1 MKLKNLYLG
10 IIASAFLFA
19 SCSNDDDDSNNDVPL
34 GAYDNGVLILNE
46 GNFGTPNGSV
56 SYVSNDLATFQNDI
70 FKLVNTPMVLGDVAQ
85 SMTFSNEKA
94 FIVLN
99 NSNEVEVVNRYT
111 FKSLGTI
118 TEKLENPRYSVVLN
132 DKLYVTNSISKAVT
146 VYDAKTYAYIASIPL
161 NKTAEKIVA
170 ANGKLYVTNA
180 AYGSGTEVTVI
191 NPSSNTVSKTITLE
205 NGINSIEEKSGSV
218 YVLSGNSTKSTLSK
232 INTTTDTATSI
243 ESTTIKKA
251 LNMDIDGDKIYY
263 TQGTEVYAMSLTA
276 TTFSDKALFSVKDS
290 SWSTFYGFGVIDGKI
305 YSGDANAFTADG
317 IVTIYS
323 STGAELKTLTVGR
336 GPNGFY
342 SNNN

>member
-1 MKLKNLYLG
+1 MKFKNLYLG

-19 SCSNDDDDSNNDVPL
+19 SCSNDDENNDVPL

-46 GNFGTPNGSV
+46 GNFKDVNASV
-56 SYVSNDLATFQNDI
+56 SYLSNDLATFQNDI
-70 FKLVNTPMVLGDVAQ
+70 FKVVNAPTILGDVAQ
-85 SMTFSNEKA
+85 SLSFSNEKA
-94 FIVLN
+94 FIVVN

-132 DKLYVTNSISKAVT
+132 DKLYVTNAISKAVT
-146 VYDAKTYAYIASIPL
+146 IYDAKTYAYVASIPL

-180 AYGSGTEVTVI
+180 AYGFGSEVTVI
-191 NPSSNTVSKTITLE
+191 NPATNTVTKTLTLE
-205 NGINSIEEKSGSV
+205 NGINSIEANNGNV
-218 YVLSGNSTKSTLSK
+218 YVLAGNDTKSKLFK
-232 INTTTDTATSI
+232 IDTATDTATSI
-243 ESTTIKKA
+243 ESTTVKGA

-263 TQGTEVYAMSLTA
+263 TQGTGVYAISLTA
-276 TTFSDKALFSVKDS
+276 TSFSDKALFSVTDN

-305 YSGDANAFTADG
+305 YSGDANAFTKDG
-317 IVTIYS
+317 TVTIYTP
-323 STGAELKTLTVGR
+323 TGTVLKTLTVGL

-342 SNNN
+342 SNN

>member
-19 SCSNDDDDSNNDVPL
+19 SCSNDDDNNDAPL

-46 GNFGTPNGSV
+46 GNFGTPNASV
-56 SYVSNDLATFQNDI
+56 SFVSNDLNTFQNDI

-85 SMTFSNEKA
+85 SMSFSNEKA
-94 FIVLN
+94 FIVVN

-118 TEKLENPRYSVVLN
+118 TEKLQNPRYSVVLN
-132 DKLYVTNSISKAVT
+132 DKLYVTNSISRAVT
-146 VYDAKTYAYIASIPL
+146 VYDAKTFAYIASIPL
-161 NKTAEKIVA
+161 NKTAERIVA

-180 AYGSGTEVTVI
+180 AYGSGTDVTVI
-191 NPSSNTVSKTITLE
+191 NPASNTVSKTITLA
-205 NGINSIEEKSGSV
+205 NGINSIEEKNGSV
-218 YVLSGNSTKSTLSK
+218 YVLSGTSTKNTLSK
-232 INTTTDTATSI
+232 INTSTDTATSFEAI
-243 ESTTIKKA
+243 ATKSA

-263 TQGTEVYAMSLTA
+263 TQATEVYAINLTA
-276 TTFSDKALFSVKDS
+276 TAFSDKALFSVKDS

-305 YSGDANAFTADG
+305 YSGDANAFTSDG
-317 IVTIYS
+317 TVTVYS
-323 STGAELKTLTVGR
+323 STGTALKTLTAGK